1 MFEFD
6 LFHFYR
12 FLLTVLVAS
21 YALVRLVLFVSRWQ
35 DLGADDPRGVGLLK
49 RYLLVQLFRIRLSR
63 FAREGVVIGLL
74 LALLITLITLHTT

>member
-21 YALVRLVLFVSRWQ
+21 YALVRLILFLARWH

-49 RYLLVQLFRIRLSR
+49 RYVLVQLFRVRLWR
-63 FAREGVVIGLL
+63 FTRDGLAIGLL
-74 LALLITLITLHTT
+74 LALLTTLIILHPT

>member
-49 RYLLVQLFRIRLSR
+49 RYLLVQLFRIYPY
-63 FAREGVVIGLL
+63 LL
-74 LALLITLITLHTT
+74 MSIQQLQDNLQRS